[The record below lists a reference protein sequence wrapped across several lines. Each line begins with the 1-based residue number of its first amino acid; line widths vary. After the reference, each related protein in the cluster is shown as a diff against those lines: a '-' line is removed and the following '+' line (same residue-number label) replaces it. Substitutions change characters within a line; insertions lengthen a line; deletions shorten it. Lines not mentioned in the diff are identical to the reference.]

1 MTGNSA
7 DASLAARQAMVDSQ
21 LMPCGV
27 VEPRLVDAL
36 LAVPRERFVA
46 PARAGLAYA
55 EAAQPIAPGRFL
67 PVPLT
72 TGRLLARANPQ
83 AGEHVLLLG
92 AGTGYAAAV
101 MAEMGAA
108 VVALESDPALAAI
121 ARQALVPFPGARM
134 LEGPLEEGAPDHAP
148 FDLILIDAAVEVI
161 PTLLEE
167 QLKPE
172 GRAVLVL
179 LSPDGI
185 HRAGIGRR
193 STGGLSFDWFA
204 ESPAP
209 LLPQFRADPAFR
221 F

>member
-1 MTGNSA
+1 MTRDLRA
-7 DASLAARQAMVDSQ
+7 DFATARRAMVESQ
-21 LMPCGV
+21 LMPCGI
-27 VEPRLVDAL
+27 VEERLVQAL

-46 PARAGLAYA
+46 PGRVGLAYA

-72 TGRLLARANPQ
+72 SARLLARAEIL

-108 VVALESDPALAAI
+108 VLALESDPTLAEAARTALA
-121 ARQALVPFPGARM
+121 PWPGARV
-134 LEGPLEEGAPDHAP
+134 LEGPLEDGAPDHAP
-148 FDLILIDAAVEVI
+148 FDCILVDGGVEVI
-161 PTLLEE
+161 PDLIAA

-179 LSPDGI
+179 AGPDGI

-193 STGGLSFDWFA
+193 SSAGLSFDWFA
-204 ESPAP
+204 ESRAP
-209 LLPQFRADPAFR
+209 ILPQFRMAPAFR